1 MIEELL
7 AKRQDLFDIAA
18 LLYGDAFVTCKDF
31 WGSPTERHLQ
41 ELYEELYTLGH
52 RFPEPTEEQLDDAK
66 KIAKEMDLG
75 LEFEE

>member
-31 WGSPTERHLQ
+31 WGSPTERHLNEVYDQ
-41 ELYEELYTLGH
+41 LYNLGH
-52 RFPEPTEEQLDDAK
+52 KFPEPSKQQMNEAK
-66 KIAKEMDLG
+66 KIAKDLDLG
-75 LEFEE
+75 LDLED

>member
-1 MIEELL
+1 
-7 AKRQDLFDIAA
+7 
-18 LLYGDAFVTCKDF
+18 
-31 WGSPTERHLQ
+31 LQ

-75 LEFEE
+75 LEFED

>member
-41 ELYEELYTLGH
+41 ELYEELYNLGH

-75 LEFEE
+75 LDLED